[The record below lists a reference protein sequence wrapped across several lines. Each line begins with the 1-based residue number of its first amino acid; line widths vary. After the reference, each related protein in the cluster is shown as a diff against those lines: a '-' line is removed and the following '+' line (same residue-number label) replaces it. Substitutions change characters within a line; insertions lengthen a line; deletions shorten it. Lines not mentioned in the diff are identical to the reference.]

1 MLFANL
7 INAIVWLIVLGLVWW
22 LVSYIPLP
30 PPIGAIIR
38 VLFIVLAVVVVLASF
53 GVLNIGVPRL
63 YK

>member
-30 PPIGAIIR
+30 TPIGAIIR
-38 VLFIVLAVVVVLASF
+38 VLFIILAVVVVLASF

>member
-30 PPIGAIIR
+30 APIGAIIR